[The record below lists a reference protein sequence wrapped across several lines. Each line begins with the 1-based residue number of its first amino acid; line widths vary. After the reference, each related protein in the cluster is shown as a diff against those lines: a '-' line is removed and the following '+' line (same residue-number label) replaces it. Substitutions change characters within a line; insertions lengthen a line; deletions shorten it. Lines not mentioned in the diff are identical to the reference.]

1 MEKIIKFWPQSEEQV
16 LALMTETGNCFYCIK
31 SNTNDLMLVEPM
43 EPYVKNKRCSVYVIF
58 DNNGK
63 KYHILNHGS
72 QVKPLDIICDY
83 VPACFLLDN
92 ILVIAEHIL
101 AVPRLLVEEGYVFS
115 QAKVINLLDGTE
127 IRHFLPKEIFYSD
140 AFVNALGNL
149 VLIKGETVTQWG
161 LGDGEL
167 EPVPFVEDD
176 LKSWLSLSA
185 MEPEKVGIS
194 SEDLQKLFDCV

>member
-1 MEKIIKFWPQSEEQV
+1 MEKIIKFWPQSDEQV

-92 ILVIAEHIL
+92 ILVVAEHIW

-115 QAKVINLLDGTE
+115 QAKVINLLDGAE
-127 IRHFLPKEIFYSD
+127 IRHSLPKEVFYSSV
-140 AFVNALGNL
+140 FVNALGNL
-149 VLIKGETVTQWG
+149 ALVKGEKVTQWG
-161 LGDGEL
+161 LREGEL
-167 EPVPFVEDD
+167 KQLPFDGDD
-176 LKSWLSLSA
+176 LNSWLSCGVVK
-185 MEPEKVGIS
+185 PEQVGIS
-194 SEDLQKLFDCV
+194 SEDVRKLFVKS

>member
-1 MEKIIKFWPQSEEQV
+1 MEKIIKFWPQSDEQV

-92 ILVIAEHIL
+92 ILVVAEHIW

-115 QAKVINLLDGTE
+115 QAKVINLLDGAE
-127 IRHFLPKEIFYSD
+127 IRHSLSKEVFYSSV
-140 AFVNALGNL
+140 FVNALGNL
-149 VLIKGETVTQWG
+149 VLVKGEKVTQWG
-161 LGDGEL
+161 LREGEL
-167 EPVPFVEDD
+167 KQLPFDGDD
-176 LKSWLSLSA
+176 LNSWLSCGVVK
-185 MEPEKVGIS
+185 PEQVGIS
-194 SEDLQKLFDCV
+194 SEDVRKLFVKS

>member
-1 MEKIIKFWPQSEEQV
+1 MEKIIKFWPQSDEQV

-92 ILVIAEHIL
+92 ILVVAEHIW

-115 QAKVINLLDGTE
+115 QAKVINLLDGAE
-127 IRHFLPKEIFYSD
+127 IRHSLPKEVFYSSV
-140 AFVNALGNL
+140 FVNVLGNL
-149 VLIKGETVTQWG
+149 VLVKGEKVTQWG
-161 LGDGEL
+161 LREGEL
-167 EPVPFVEDD
+167 KQLPFDGDD
-176 LKSWLSLSA
+176 LNSWLSCGVVK
-185 MEPEKVGIS
+185 PEQVGIS
-194 SEDLQKLFDCV
+194 SEDVRKLFVKS

>member
-1 MEKIIKFWPQSEEQV
+1 MEKIIKFWPQSDEQV

-92 ILVIAEHIL
+92 ILVVAEHIW

-115 QAKVINLLDGTE
+115 QAKVINLLDGAE
-127 IRHFLPKEIFYSD
+127 IQHSLPKEVFYLSV
-140 AFVNALGNL
+140 FVNALGNL
-149 VLIKGETVTQWG
+149 VLVKGEKVTQWG
-161 LGDGEL
+161 LREGEL
-167 EPVPFVEDD
+167 KQLPFDGDD
-176 LKSWLSLSA
+176 LNSWLSCGVVK
-185 MEPEKVGIS
+185 PEQVGIS
-194 SEDLQKLFDCV
+194 SEDVRKLFVKS